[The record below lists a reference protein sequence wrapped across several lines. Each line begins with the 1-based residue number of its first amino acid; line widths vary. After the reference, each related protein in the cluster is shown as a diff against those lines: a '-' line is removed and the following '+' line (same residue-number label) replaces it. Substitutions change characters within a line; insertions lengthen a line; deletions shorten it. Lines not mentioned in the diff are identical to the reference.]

1 LRSEGVVELRDRRI
15 FNTDPEALRQTARG

>member
-15 FNTDPEALRQTARG
+15 FITDPEALRQTARG